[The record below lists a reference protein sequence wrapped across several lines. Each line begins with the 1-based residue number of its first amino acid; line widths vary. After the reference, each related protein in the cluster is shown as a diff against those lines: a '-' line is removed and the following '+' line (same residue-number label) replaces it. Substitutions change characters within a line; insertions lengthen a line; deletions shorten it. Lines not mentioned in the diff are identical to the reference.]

1 MSPNASTWRYLGL
14 ENFEVPSCCHFT
26 ASVHPAPPEDCVEDM
41 ADYEQADGGDE
52 EVVEVES
59 LKAIH
64 EIMRREQVRNY
75 LIGCIG
81 LLYNETV
88 KVMENGSDV

>member
-1 MSPNASTWRYLGL
+1 MSSLIFQYRTKFYLG
-14 ENFEVPSCCHFT
+14 SI
-26 ASVHPAPPEDCVEDM
+26 S
-41 ADYEQADGGDE
+41 QADSPVERSDNVADDEKAHGGDE
-52 EVVEVES
+52 EVVEVEP
-59 LKAIH
+59 LKA
-64 EIMRREQVRNY
+64 MRQITRQEQVRNY

>member
-1 MSPNASTWRYLGL
+1 
-14 ENFEVPSCCHFT
+14 
-26 ASVHPAPPEDCVEDM
+26 M
-41 ADYEQADGGDE
+41 ADDEEAHGGDE
-52 EVVEVES
+52 EVVEVEP
-59 LKAIH
+59 LKVICQT
-64 EIMRREQVRNY
+64 MRPEKVINY

>member
-1 MSPNASTWRYLGL
+1 
-14 ENFEVPSCCHFT
+14 
-26 ASVHPAPPEDCVEDM
+26 M
-41 ADYEQADGGDE
+41 ADDEEAHGGDE
-52 EVVEVES
+52 EVVEVET
-59 LKAIH
+59 LKT
-64 EIMRREQVRNY
+64 MRQIIRTEQVINY